1 VKRLWFLVK
10 ARVSRLLD
18 RAERPDVTLDYSY
31 ERQLELLQTVKRGTA
46 EVTAAKKRL
55 EITADKR
62 TEQVLKLEG
71 QARQALAAG
80 REDLARL
87 ALARKVEVQHELH
100 DLDAQVDTLEKQQ
113 SDLVDRERRLRDQIA
128 RFRSEK
134 EVLKAQ
140 YSAAEAMVK
149 IGEATSGLGEGL
161 AETGRAIERARDKTE
176 SMTARAA
183 ALDELL
189 ASDALEDVLAGGET
203 HLDRELKALSAG
215 QQVDEELAA
224 LKRELPAPEAAN

>member
-1 VKRLWFLVK
+1 MRRVLFIIK
-10 ARVSRLLD
+10 ARFSRLLD
-18 RAERPDVTLDYSY
+18 RAERVDVSLDYSY
-31 ERQLELLQTVKRGTA
+31 ERQLELLQTVKRGVA

-55 EITADKR
+55 EMTAERR
-62 TEQVLKLEG
+62 TAQVVKLEG
-71 QARQALAAG
+71 QAREALAAD

-87 ALARKVEVQHELH
+87 ALARKVEVQGELR
-100 DLDAQVDTLEKQQ
+100 DLDAQVATLDNQQ
-113 SDLVDRERRLRDQIA
+113 KELVDREQRLRDQIA

-134 EVLKAQ
+134 ELIKAQ

-176 SMTARAA
+176 AMTARAA

-189 ASDALEDVLAGGET
+189 ASGAMDGALPGGET
-203 HLDRELKALSAG
+203 ELDRELAKLSASR
-215 QQVDEELAA
+215 QVENELAA
-224 LKRELPAPEAAN
+224 LKKELPTPERNA

>member
-1 VKRLWFLVK
+1 MRRLWFLVK
-10 ARVSRLLD
+10 ARFSRLLD

-46 EVTAAKKRL
+46 EVAAAKKRL

-62 TEQVLKLEG
+62 TAQVLKLEG
-71 QARQALAAG
+71 QAREALAAG
-80 REDLARL
+80 REDLARM
-87 ALARKVEVQHELH
+87 ALARKVEVQHELR
-100 DLDAQVDTLEKQQ
+100 DLDSQVATLEKQQ
-113 SDLVDRERRLRDQIA
+113 SDLVERERRLRDQIA

-134 EVLKAQ
+134 EVIKAQ
-140 YSAAEAMVK
+140 YTAAEAMVK

-189 ASDALEDVLAGGET
+189 ASGVLEDVLAGGET
-203 HLDRELKALSAG
+203 SLDRELQELSASR
-215 QQVDEELAA
+215 QVDDELAA
-224 LKRELPAPEAAN
+224 LKRELPAPESTS